1 MEQFQ
6 QSGNKI
12 RDAVE
17 AVVVKP
23 HAQDCSDDKPYKE
36 AQSILAG
43 SSAAVFAGDD
53 PVGPCKQALV
63 DFAKTHEPVKIKGG
77 MVSDSFVD
85 SAQVEA
91 LSKMP
96 SREQLYAT
104 ILGGIKAPAS
114 NILGGI
120 KGLHQKLYG
129 LINAYKDKLEGQQAA

>member
-1 MEQFQ
+1 
-6 QSGNKI
+6 
-12 RDAVE
+12 
-17 AVVVKP
+17 
-23 HAQDCSDDKPYKE
+23 
-36 AQSILAG
+36 
-43 SSAAVFAGDD
+43 
-53 PVGPCKQALV
+53 
-63 DFAKTHEPVKIKGG
+63 